1 MTCITC
7 HKLLDIVNFKGFEKK
22 LEKNIS
28 ESDNVAKICGG
39 HVEKQKIQPCSGFF
53 CWASQFDDKLEW
65 VQCDQCEDWFHMMC
79 EGIPGCEY
87 PRVELMA
94 CHICSKCRELALNI
108 GRFYLQTRQSEK
120 VKSLEIAI
128 NKLTVNYDKL
138 RHDFQTENSM
148 WDLECCLLR
157 ILDDIGVKRQA
168 FHENVFVGNHCKVNL
183 AKDRNG
189 VFNFCKL
196 CSVLP
201 DESLRKIFFDLF
213 DLFGVAGNLMACTGY
228 LNSELN

>member
-1 MTCITC
+1 M
-7 HKLLDIVNFKGFEKK
+7 
-22 LEKNIS
+22 
-28 ESDNVAKICGG
+28 
-39 HVEKQKIQPCSGFF
+39 
-53 CWASQFDDKLEW
+53 ASQFDDKSEW

-94 CHICSKCRELALNI
+94 CHICCKCPELAFNI
-108 GRFYLQTRQSEK
+108 GRFYLQNRQSEK

-128 NKLTVNYDKL
+128 NKLTVNYHKL
-138 RHDFQTENSM
+138 RQDFQAENSM
-148 WDLECCLLR
+148 RDLECCLLR
-157 ILDDIGVKRQA
+157 ILDDTGVKRQA

-183 AKDRNG
+183 AKNRNG

-201 DESLRKIFFDLF
+201 DESLRKKFFDLF

-228 LNSELN
+228 SNSEKN